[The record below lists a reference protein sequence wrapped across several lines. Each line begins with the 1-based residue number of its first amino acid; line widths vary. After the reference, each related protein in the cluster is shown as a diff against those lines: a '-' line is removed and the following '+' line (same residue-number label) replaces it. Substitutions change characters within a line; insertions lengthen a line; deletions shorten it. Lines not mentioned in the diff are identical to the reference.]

1 MRNNKQFKRDNYLL
15 NITKEA
21 SVFIMLA
28 CAYFNDL
35 MSNPG
40 ILILVILSTM
50 FMLIPR
56 KTINEYLDKGERAAT
71 KQHNPKLINMYI
83 FLNITKF
90 ISLILLTLYIFL
102 NTIMMQ
108 KIGIFVLILI
118 TSFMIV
124 PRRLINLLAEDDE
137 I

>member
-56 KTINEYLDKGERAAT
+56 KTINEYLDKGERAA
-71 KQHNPKLINMYI
+71 QHNPKLINMYI

-118 TSFMIV
+118 TSFLVV
-124 PRRLINLLAEDDE
+124 PRRLIYILAEDDE